1 MLETRPREDRSASVN
16 AVPSVTLDISRS
28 CNRAISNSALEYSQ
42 TPYCSSLSDLTDRL
56 DSNAMPIVKSIFQS
70 LNKRFQ
76 IEILDRNTQGL
87 TGSSCGLFMSANSRV
102 GLPSVPLDLFRFAEP
117 RS

>member
-1 MLETRPREDRSASVN
+1 MN

-87 TGSSCGLFMSANSRV
+87 FLLPADGFKLRAVHVSNPASACHPCR
-102 GLPSVPLDLFRFAEP
+102 
-117 RS
+117 